1 MLEDEMRNSSLLC
14 WLQLFSCSVWVWEKL
29 VVLFVFEEGNIS
41 CALSWF
47 VVASLLPSHIPS
59 SLSSTTNVL
68 TVCGRVRLVTE
79 FIYLILNQPSNSLIG
94 AVPPLG
100 NEGKWTIKLVFVGND
115 VCLCVDLYVCV
126 WLGAALKMSADLHW
140 GSLMSSLFLL

>member
-1 MLEDEMRNSSLLC
+1 MRNSSLLC

-115 VCLCVDLYVCV
+115 VCLCVAWAQHLRWAQISTEGVSCHHCFCSRGG
-126 WLGAALKMSADLHW
+126 LR
-140 GSLMSSLFLL
+140 GSTRSL